1 MSEIITYN
9 GSVCNINYHF
19 VWCTKYRQ
27 PVLTF
32 PEDIKTIL
40 TDICKQ
46 YAWIIRATEVMED
59 HIHLFITT
67 PPFDAP
73 SKIAKI
79 IKGVSARQI
88 FIKHPELKK
97 NLLGRHLWNSL
108 YYCGTTGIISDKIIK
123 KYIANQT
130 KKGDFYE

>member
-19 VWCTKYRQ
+19 VWCTKYRKA
-27 PVLTF
+27 VLTF
-32 PEDIKTIL
+32 PNDVKTIL
-40 TDICKQ
+40 TDICTK
-46 YAWIIRATEVMED
+46 YAWIIRAVEVIED

-79 IKGVSARQI
+79 VKGSSARQL
-88 FIKHPELKK
+88 FLMHPELKK
-97 NLLGRHLWNSL
+97 ELWGGHLWSPS
-108 YYCGTTGIISDKIIK
+108 YYGGTAGMVSAEIIK
-123 KYIANQT
+123 RYIEDQ
-130 KKGDFYE
+130 KKKT